1 MKTAKIV
8 GLWLIVASIIYL
20 GLLWLAFVTY
30 SSFARPISR
39 LEEAATR
46 SIENNQPFNSPE
58 IGPAEVK
65 SLTRRLQGLIN
76 GLEVTVKQR
85 TSALVKKTEQLKL
98 EINQR
103 KELETQLSACPK
115 MEAVGQLASGIAHE
129 INSPS
134 QFANDNILFLKEAI
148 EGFISKISF
157 WVKCT

>member
-1 MKTAKIV
+1 MRNPNLLEQKTTARKNYDAKREALKFNLDSLEIKALENLNNANRALKV
-8 GLWLIVASIIYL
+8 KWQELETRKDNSRLWLIISSIIYL
-20 GLLWLAFVTY
+20 GLVVALAFLTY

-65 SLTRRLQGLIN
+65 SLTRRLQGLII

-98 EINQR
+98 EIKQR
-103 KELETQLSACPK
+103 KE
-115 MEAVGQLASGIAHE
+115 
-129 INSPS
+129 
-134 QFANDNILFLKEAI
+134 
-148 EGFISKISF
+148 
-157 WVKCT
+157 